1 VLTVCVAGAARAQAD
16 VVSSTGSHRWSVQSA
31 ETVGPGANVGV
42 FQAGFPGVDLM
53 LIHGLDQTTDVNA
66 HVGLNYAFEGLT
78 TNSRFEFTAQV
89 GIRKELLTF
98 GGNVKMSGRF
108 DPGIIIAASP
118 GQFGLK
124 IPLGLELGIPLSSV
138 MIINASFDLPLYFTF
153 GDFNAFYIPLLFG
166 GGVEY
171 LIQPNWRSP
180 GRSRWAQPSSPTAA
194 GPISLSTCSPV
205 SPTSSDPGCPGG
217 ALCPGCAARRLQRPA
232 AVVSFLYAHPRN
244 AYVWRHNRRGRAA
257 SGRDSL
263 PADARADEAWTVDDL

>member
-153 GDFNAFYIPLLFG
+153 GDFNAFYILLLFG

-171 LIQPNWRSP
+171 LIQPNLAIT
-180 GRSRWAQPSSPTAA
+180 GKVKVGPTFVTNGGGTNFTLYVLA
-194 GPISLSTCSPV
+194 GV
-205 SPTSSDPGCPGG
+205 
-217 ALCPGCAARRLQRPA
+217 
-232 AVVSFLYAHPRN
+232 
-244 AYVWRHNRRGRAA
+244 AYKF
-257 SGRDSL
+257 
-263 PADARADEAWTVDDL
+263 

>member
-1 VLTVCVAGAARAQAD
+1 MRSAVSWSAVLTVCVAGAARAQAD

-171 LIQPNWRSP
+171 LIQPNLAIT
-180 GRSRWAQPSSPTAA
+180 GKVKVGPTFVTNGGGTNFTLYVLA
-194 GPISLSTCSPV
+194 GV
-205 SPTSSDPGCPGG
+205 
-217 ALCPGCAARRLQRPA
+217 
-232 AVVSFLYAHPRN
+232 
-244 AYVWRHNRRGRAA
+244 AYKF
-257 SGRDSL
+257 
-263 PADARADEAWTVDDL
+263 

>member
-171 LIQPNWRSP
+171 LIQPNLAITGKGKV
-180 GRSRWAQPSSPTAA
+180 GRTFVTNGGGTNFTLYVLA
-194 GPISLSTCSPV
+194 GV
-205 SPTSSDPGCPGG
+205 
-217 ALCPGCAARRLQRPA
+217 
-232 AVVSFLYAHPRN
+232 
-244 AYVWRHNRRGRAA
+244 AYKF
-257 SGRDSL
+257 
-263 PADARADEAWTVDDL
+263 

>member
-1 VLTVCVAGAARAQAD
+1 MRSAVSWSAVLTVCVAGAARAQAD

-171 LIQPNWRSP
+171 LIHPNLATT
-180 GRSRWAQPSSPTAA
+180 GKVKVGPTFVTNGGGTNFTLYVLA
-194 GPISLSTCSPV
+194 GV
-205 SPTSSDPGCPGG
+205 
-217 ALCPGCAARRLQRPA
+217 
-232 AVVSFLYAHPRN
+232 
-244 AYVWRHNRRGRAA
+244 AYKF
-257 SGRDSL
+257 
-263 PADARADEAWTVDDL
+263 

>member
-1 VLTVCVAGAARAQAD
+1 MRPSMRSAVSWSAVLTVCVAGAARAQAD

-66 HVGLNYAFEGLT
+66 HIGLNYAFEGLT
-78 TNSRFEFTAQV
+78 TASRFEFTAQV

-98 GGNVKMSGRF
+98 GGNIKLSGRF
-108 DPGIIIAASP
+108 DPGIIVAASP

-138 MIINASFDLPLYFTF
+138 MIVNASFNLPLYFTF

-171 LIQPNWRSP
+171 LIQPNLAIT
-180 GRSRWAQPSSPTAA
+180 GKVKVGPTFVTNGGGTNFTLYVLA
-194 GPISLSTCSPV
+194 GV
-205 SPTSSDPGCPGG
+205 
-217 ALCPGCAARRLQRPA
+217 
-232 AVVSFLYAHPRN
+232 
-244 AYVWRHNRRGRAA
+244 AYKF
-257 SGRDSL
+257 
-263 PADARADEAWTVDDL
+263 